1 VIELELED
9 PRWREFV
16 ESCPEAGPF
25 HLPAWAR
32 LLGDCYGYRAFAIAA
47 ADDSGK
53 VEAGLPVLELRGG
66 RRVSLPFTDACA
78 PLALSAD
85 GLASLSR
92 ALARAAGRFE
102 VRAPFPGA
110 AAHPVAVQHLLPLNA
125 DPQLVFS
132 GLHKSRM
139 QRPIAKAQRE
149 GVAIR
154 TGDARADLVD
164 AFYDLHVQTRR
175 RQGVPVQPRRFFELL
190 WERMIEPG
198 HGFLLVADAEGAPA
212 AAGVF
217 LSWNGTTVYKFGAS
231 DEARLRVRPNHL
243 LLWDAIRRSCER
255 GDRTFDFGRT
265 DYGNA
270 GLRTFKSGFG
280 AGERPRVYAQ
290 RGNGTVY
297 AGGGRATRALAPV
310 IRRSPPWV
318 CRGLGE
324 LLYKYAA

>member
-9 PRWREFV
+9 PRWRELV

-32 LLGDCYGYRAFAIAA
+32 LLGDTYGYRAFAIGAE
-47 ADDSGK
+47 DESGK
-53 VEAGLPVLELRGG
+53 LHAGVPLLELRGG

-78 PLALSAD
+78 PLALSAA
-85 GLASLSR
+85 GLASLAG

-102 VRAPFPGA
+102 IRAPFPGA
-110 AAHPVAVQHLLPLNA
+110 AAHAVAVEHLLPLKA

-139 QRPIAKAQRE
+139 QRPIAKAERE

-154 TGDARADLVD
+154 TGDSPADLVET
-164 AFYDLHVQTRR
+164 FYDLHVQTRR

-198 HGFLLVADAEGAPA
+198 HGFVLVAEAEGAPA

-231 DEARLRVRPNHL
+231 DDALLRVRPNHL

-265 DYGNA
+265 DFDNA
-270 GLRTFKSGFG
+270 GLRSFKSGFG
-280 AGERPRVYAQ
+280 AGERPLVYAQ
-290 RGNGTVY
+290 FGDGTVY
-297 AGGGRATRALAPV
+297 AGGGRASRALAPV

-324 LLYKYAA
+324 VLYKYAA